1 MKQIGTISAMLPPR
15 ATPIRRLW
23 LAVFS
28 GYLGFGATLQ
38 LLPGFVTE
46 RFAAGPAAAGWA
58 VGIAFAAT
66 AICRPLAGRAG
77 DAGLARIV
85 VLAGGLL
92 IAAGAAGQL
101 WAGSLAVLLAFRLVM
116 GAGEAALFSAALPWV
131 LAGTP
136 AARRGRVAGWFGL
149 SMWGGLA
156 AGPLLALA
164 AGGGGGDASAGWW
177 TVIGLG
183 LLSTAL
189 IASTPRRHDGGSWSA
204 IWPGH
209 WREVVPAG
217 ATLPGIGFG
226 LSAYGYGTIAAGLV
240 LFFAHS
246 GIGGERL
253 ALFVF
258 AAGFLAARAL
268 GSPFV
273 DRFGGPTVA
282 PVCLTVEA
290 IGLLVIALAQGPAAG
305 LSGDA
310 LTGAGISLMF
320 PAAVAITLQ
329 RTKATVPGTAVGL
342 MASFWDL
349 GVLAAAVLTGQITAL
364 VGPRAAFLVAA
375 GTSLLALTIIR
386 ELRRPLLPDDTVD
399 PAESPVAGC

>member
-1 MKQIGTISAMLPPR
+1 MKQISTISAMSPPR

-46 RFAAGPAAAGWA
+46 RFDSGPAAAGWA

-77 DAGLARIV
+77 DAGLARVV

-101 WAGSLAVLLAFRLVM
+101 MAGSLAVLLAFRLVM

-136 AARRGRVAGWFGL
+136 AVRRGRVAGWFGL

-156 AGPLLALA
+156 AGPLLALGA
-164 AGGGGGDASAGWW
+164 DGGGRDASAGWW
-177 TVIGLG
+177 MVIGLG
-183 LLSTAL
+183 LLSTVL
-189 IASTPRRHDGGSWSA
+189 TASTPRRHAGASWSA

-217 ATLPGIGFG
+217 AALPGIGFG

-240 LFFAHS
+240 LFFADS

-258 AAGFLAARAL
+258 AAGFLVARSV

-273 DRFGGPTVA
+273 DRFGGAIVA
-282 PVCLTVEA
+282 SVCLAVEA
-290 IGLLVIALAQGPAAG
+290 IGLLIIALAHGPAVG
-305 LSGDA
+305 LFGDA
-310 LTGAGISLMF
+310 LTGVGVSLMF
-320 PAAVAITLQ
+320 PAAVAVTLQ
-329 RTKATVPGTAVGL
+329 RTKAAVPGTAVGL

-349 GVLAAAVLTGQITAL
+349 GVLVAGVITGQITAFL
-364 VGPRAAFLVAA
+364 GFRAAFLLAA
-375 GTSLLALTIIR
+375 GTSLLALGVVR
-386 ELRRPLLPDDTVD
+386 ELNRPSLPGDEVEA
-399 PAESPVAGC
+399 AESSVAG